1 MGTVLYI
8 GQTLKDIDK
17 NSKLFFGKLYF
28 PFISDREIYLHGV
41 GINRLKKTNKLLLVC
56 NSIDED

>member
-1 MGTVLYI
+1 MPFCTV

-17 NSKLFFGKLYF
+17 ASKICYSKLYF

-41 GINRLKKTNKLLLVC
+41 GINRLQKTNKMLIVC